1 MKSSRHSGSETRV
14 LIVALNHAPELTGI
28 GKYVGEMTAYLVQAG
43 FAVKVIA
50 APPYSPAWSVQG
62 PYVAWRYLREVRDGA
77 IVWRCPLY
85 VGSRPG
91 GLWRIVHLL
100 SFALSSLPVIL
111 LQGLF
116 WRPQVVLVVEPPLVC
131 APAACLA
138 AGLAGGSAWLHV
150 QDFEVDAAFDLG
162 LLRSPRARALA
173 SALERWLMQRFDV
186 VSSISARM
194 VERLQSKGVAPSRSR
209 YFPNWVDT
217 AAIQPMAR
225 HNALRGELGIQ
236 DATRV
241 ALYSGN
247 MGEKQGLELLADVAR
262 AFAPD
267 EQVLFLFCGDGVSR
281 ARLQQATA
289 GLSQVRFLPLQPLDR
304 LNELLCLADVHLL
317 PQRAGAEDLVMPSKL
332 TAILASGRPVVA
344 TATAGTE
351 LARAAAAGGR
361 VVPAGD
367 APAFTAA
374 LRELLADS
382 ALCQTLGASGRA
394 FAQANF
400 DREAVL
406 GRLAGDLRHLS
417 EKN

>member
-1 MKSSRHSGSETRV
+1 
-14 LIVALNHAPELTGI
+14 
-28 GKYVGEMTAYLVQAG
+28 
-43 FAVKVIA
+43 
-50 APPYSPAWSVQG
+50 
-62 PYVAWRYLREVRDGA
+62 
-77 IVWRCPLY
+77 
-85 VGSRPG
+85 
-91 GLWRIVHLL
+91 
-100 SFALSSLPVIL
+100 
-111 LQGLF
+111 
-116 WRPQVVLVVEPPLVC
+116 
-131 APAACLA
+131 
-138 AGLAGGSAWLHV
+138 
-150 QDFEVDAAFDLG
+150 
-162 LLRSPRARALA
+162 
-173 SALERWLMQRFDV
+173 MQRFDV

-194 VERLQSKGVAPSRSR
+194 VERLHSKGVAASRSR
-209 YFPNWVDT
+209 LVPNWVDT
-217 AAIQPMAR
+217 SLIQPMDR
-225 HNALRGELGIQ
+225 HNALRAELGISA
-236 DATRV
+236 ATRV

-247 MGEKQGLELLADVAR
+247 MGEKQGLDLLADVAR
-262 AFAPD
+262 AFAPE

-289 GLSQVRFLPLQPLDR
+289 GMPHVRFLPLQPLDR

-367 APAFTAA
+367 AQAFTVA

-382 ALCQTLGASGRA
+382 ALCQQLGAGGRE

-406 GRLAGDLRHLS
+406 GRLADDLRQLS